1 MSGMNEKGGV
11 GEGFRQS
18 PRWLMAAVIMLFGVS
33 AADAADLT
41 TGTPAE
47 EAIDASID
55 ATWGVTVA
63 PFYGWI
69 PGMKGSVAVFGQP
82 PANIDITPIDIL
94 KNLDEFLDVLEGLYM
109 GAGQVRRGDLGFAW
123 DIVYL
128 DIFSANEIGGDFA
141 SGNLEVG
148 FTLSMATLL
157 GTYRVHESPTAYV
170 DALAGA
176 RLSDIDLN
184 VGITLGPG
192 GGSASDGDAWVD
204 PMIGLKGRKY
214 LSERYYLD
222 GWAMI
227 GGFGAASD
235 LVWDV
240 NGVLGY
246 EVKDWLSAYAGFRA
260 TGMDYQNGAFVWD
273 VTMYGPVVGFELR
286 F

>member
-1 MSGMNEKGGV
+1 MNENSGIGV
-11 GEGFRQS
+11 GFHQNL
-18 PRWLMAAVIMLFGVS
+18 RWLVAAVIVMCGVS

-41 TGTPAE
+41 AGTPTE
-47 EAIDASID
+47 ETIDASID
-55 ATWGVTVA
+55 AAWEVSVA
-63 PFYGWI
+63 PFYGWV
-69 PGMKGSVAVFGQP
+69 PGMKGSVGVFGQP
-82 PANIDITPIDIL
+82 LADIDVTPIDIL
-94 KNLDEFLDVLEGLYM
+94 QNLDGFLEVLEGIYF
-109 GAGQVRRGDLGFAW
+109 GAGHVRRGDFGFAW
-123 DIVYL
+123 DVVYI
-128 DIFSANEIGGDFA
+128 DVFSTDQIGGDFV
-141 SGNLEVG
+141 SGTLDVG
-148 FTLSMATLL
+148 FTQTMATLL
-157 GTYRVHESPTAYV
+157 GTYRIHESPRAYV

-176 RLSDIDLN
+176 RISDIDLN

-192 GGSASDGDAWVD
+192 GGSASDGDTWVD

-240 NGVLGY
+240 NGVFGY
-246 EVKDWLSAYAGFRA
+246 EVKDWLSAFAGFRA

-273 VTMYGPVVGFELR
+273 VTMYGPVVGFDLR